1 MENTLVLYP
10 APGIGHMISML
21 ELAKLI
27 LRHYSNK
34 FSRIH
39 ILINTGFRD
48 MKSTYLDHISSTNPS
63 IVVHQFP
70 FIQADLSSSLSPPA
84 IGFKFIR
91 KNAPNVHHALQE
103 ISKTSS
109 IRALIIDFFCT
120 SAMPYSNNLG
130 IPVYYFFTS
139 GAAAVALFLYFPTIH
154 KQTSE
159 SFKDLVQT
167 KFDVPGLPPIPA
179 TQMPEPVLD
188 RDDPAYD
195 DILYYSVHLPKSS
208 GIIVNTFDELEPIAL
223 KAITD
228 GLCVPDA
235 PTPPLYNI
243 GPLIAD
249 ADSRPAI
256 DGDKGIDLDQ
266 SDCFSWLDRQPDQ
279 CVVFLCFGSRGTFSV
294 EQIKEIAKGLERSG
308 KRFLWVVK
316 KPLRNNKSKQVEGS
330 GGFEIDSILPERFLE
345 KTKGIG
351 LVVKSWIPQL
361 QVLRHPAVGGFVT
374 HCGWNSTL
382 EAVVAG
388 VPLVAWPLH
397 AEQHVNMA
405 ALVQDMKMAIPVEQG
420 DDGIV
425 RGEEVEKRVREL
437 MDSER
442 GRELRKLSQK
452 TRDIAAESGVHL
464 GSSST
469 ALASLIHVVFGN

>member
-39 ILINTGFRD
+39 ILITTGFPD
-48 MKSTYLDHISSTNPS
+48 FSSN
-63 IVVHQFP
+63 
-70 FIQADLSSSLSPPA
+70 LSPPA
-84 IGFKFIR
+84 IAFKFIR

-109 IRALIIDFFCT
+109 IRAMIIDFFCT

-130 IPVYYFFTS
+130 TPVYYFFTS
-139 GAAAVALFLYFPTIH
+139 GAAALALYLYFPTIH

-179 TQMPEPVLD
+179 THMPEPVLD
-188 RDDPAYD
+188 RVDPASD
-195 DILYYSVHLPKSS
+195 DILYFSVHLPKSS

-243 GPLIAD
+243 GPLIAE
-249 ADSRPAI
+249 ADSRPAE
-256 DGDKGIDLDQ
+256 DGDEGIDLDQ
-266 SDCFSWLDRQPDQ
+266 SDCFSWLDRQPNK

-294 EQIKEIAKGLERSG
+294 EQITEIAKGLERSG

-316 KPLRNNKSKQVEGS
+316 KPQGDNKSTQVNGS
-330 GGFEIDSILPERFLE
+330 GGFEIDSILPEGFLE

-351 LVVKSWIPQL
+351 LVVKSWIPQM
-361 QVLRHPAVGGFVT
+361 QVLRHPAVGGFAT
-374 HCGWNSTL
+374 HCGWNSIL

-388 VPLVAWPLH
+388 VPMVAWPLY

-420 DDGIV
+420 NDGIASA
-425 RGEEVEKRVREL
+425 EEVEKRIREL

-442 GRELRKLSQK
+442 GQELRELSKMI
-452 TRDIAAESGVHL
+452 RDIAVESGQHL
-464 GSSST
+464 GSSSI
-469 ALASLIHVVFGN
+469 ALSNLIRVLFGN